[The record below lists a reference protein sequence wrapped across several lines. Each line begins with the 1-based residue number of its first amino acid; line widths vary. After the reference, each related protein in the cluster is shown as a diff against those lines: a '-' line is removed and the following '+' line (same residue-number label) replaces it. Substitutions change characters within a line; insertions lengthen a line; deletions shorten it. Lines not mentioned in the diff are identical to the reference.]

1 MFVPMLPACQWRLY
15 ILIGALLLPILQTHA
30 RCDQPIPAEY
40 KALRH
45 AMGQKRYDLAHQKL
59 DRLLQQKK
67 IFPRVFQ
74 TAAFLYIYENK
85 AQAGVTFFEQMLA
98 DSAYQEY
105 RGEIAGALATLYHYL
120 KDKPQSL
127 RHAENALR
135 YGCRNLGPYDLFI
148 EICDRGQALKFIT
161 QQRNLHPQNWRLNYA
176 QAYWHQVKNNHIQ
189 AEKDFFS
196 LLSGSKGCW
205 EIYLGVTNSLK
216 HQNELEK
223 AYNVLTQGVT
233 NSQRINDEEGLAQ
246 LFNALSQLELHR
258 GHLKESRYFRDESL
272 TFAKKIGNEKLEYL
286 LHLNLSQEL
295 LNHYQWSKAR
305 QHLNFVR
312 DMAQKFSDAHSLQV
326 AFYQLGR
333 LERNLGHWRES
344 KRNFLR
350 ASALADSIGQREY
363 ALQLLYSIAV
373 TDLNAGRV
381 HQALERFLQ
390 NEEQAKKNRIALHR
404 PIYLQNIGN
413 AYEELG
419 QYPQAL
425 VYYDSA
431 LAHARRSKERRRSLS
446 LNIDRGRVLML
457 LQRPQ
462 GAFHL
467 FQSVADTASQAGFLD
482 LELETKINLG
492 ELLRRTG
499 QFAAAE
505 SLLTQTLAR
514 LQGSPNYLHYLK
526 AFTRLAETVLQA
538 GDLQRAIAVYRRAL
552 AVVASNTRTANLQQ
566 ATSLAIDERAIF
578 FGLSRALLRA
588 GETAEALCLTE
599 QARDLVVQRNRWQ
612 ARQLSENQPEH
623 SARIKVT
630 RLDSLITLQQ
640 LRLAVDSVDAETP
653 LLRAELHRLELQRE
667 SLVQDLM
674 VNLAAPQPAFNQDA
688 LDQFRQS
695 LGNQK
700 EIVISFFVGDTI
712 SLAFLVAADT
722 VKGKEISAGR
732 RALEPLLARI
742 NPALRLRLKNSSGL
756 THTAF
761 DTSAAHEA
769 YNLLL
774 RDFLAVR
781 KEKALALI
789 PDDVLHA
796 LPFEVLVTEPATQT
810 EVQHL
815 VKSHVTRYGLSLQSL
830 HQPEAKQFAV
840 NSFLLIADPQ
850 RGRTLAN
857 RTAATQRRMNS
868 YALPGSKAELQ
879 AITQTVKIQRT
890 LAGTEATRE
899 NVLAALPDCD
909 WLHIASH
916 AASEAGEPLFAEILL
931 SEMEATEAHNKIYA
945 FEIFRM
951 HLRAKI
957 AILSGCETARGL
969 FLNGEGFEG
978 FVQAFRAAGT
988 PSVIASLW
996 SVDDMVTA
1004 KFFQRYY
1011 HALSRGKTAVQA
1023 LQAAKLEILSNED
1036 NSVLDWAGFCY
1047 YGYDWQVQL
1056 ESPNNAHRWL
1066 ILGILLAALT
1076 GGGYIY
1082 WRRRTRSSV

>member
-59 DRLLQQKK
+59 DSLLQQKE

-98 DSAYQEY
+98 DSAAQEY

-135 YGCRNLGPYDLFI
+135 YGCRNLRPYELYI
-148 EICDRGQALKFIT
+148 ENSNREQAKRFL
-161 QQRNLHPQNWRLNYA
+161 QQQSRLHPENWRLRHA
-176 QAYWHQVKNNHIQ
+176 RAYLHQTKNEP
-189 AEKDFFS
+189 AAATTEFFS
-196 LLSGSKGCW
+196 IVNQGYKCWDVYVTFGNNLNYQARFDEAHQLLTDGIAVCRK
-205 EIYLGVTNSLK
+205 
-216 HQNELEK
+216 QD
-223 AYNVLTQGVT
+223 
-233 NSQRINDEEGLAQ
+233 DEEGLARLLHVLYQ
-246 LFNALSQLELHR
+246 TELRR
-258 GHLKESRYFRDESL
+258 GNLKQAEDLRNESL
-272 TFAKKIGNEKLEYL
+272 ALARRIGNEILKYSI
-286 LHLNLSQEL
+286 HLAWSEEL
-295 LNHYQWSKAR
+295 LNHCRWSEAR
-305 QHLNFVR
+305 QHLDSVR
-312 DMAQKFSDAHSLQV
+312 IMARKFSDMNSLLTV
-326 AFYQLGR
+326 FYRLGSM
-333 LERNLGHWRES
+333 ERNLGHWQASR
-344 KRNFLR
+344 KNFLR

-390 NEEQAKKNRIALHR
+390 NEEQAKKNGIALHR

-431 LAHARRSKERRRSLS
+431 LAHARKSKERRRSLS

-514 LQGSPNYLHYLK
+514 LQESPNYLHYLK

-538 GDLQRAIAVYRRAL
+538 GDLQRAIAIYRRAL

-612 ARQLSENQPEH
+612 ARQLGENQPEH

-722 VKGKEISAGR
+722 VKGKEISVGR

-857 RTAATQRRMNS
+857 RTAATQRRMNY

-931 SEMEATEAHNKIYA
+931 SEMEASEAHNKIYA

-1023 LQAAKLEILSNED
+1023 LQTAKLEILSNED

-1066 ILGILLAALT
+1066 ILGILLVALT
-1076 GGGYIY
+1076 GGGFIY

>member
-59 DRLLQQKK
+59 DSLLQQKK

-85 AQAGVTFFEQMLA
+85 AKAGVTFFEQMLA

-135 YGCRNLGPYDLFI
+135 YGCRNLRPYELYI
-148 EICDRGQALKFIT
+148 ENSGREQAKEFL
-161 QQRNLHPQNWRLNYA
+161 QQQSHLQPENWRLQHA
-176 QAYWHQVKNNHIQ
+176 RAYLYQIKNEP
-189 AEKDFFS
+189 AAAATEFFS
-196 LLSGSKGCW
+196 LVNQGHKCW
-205 EIYLGVTNSLK
+205 EIYITFGNNLNYQARFDEAHRL
-216 HQNELEK
+216 
-223 AYNVLTQGVT
+223 LTEAIAAC
-233 NSQRINDEEGLAQ
+233 RKREDEEGLARLLHILYQ
-246 LFNALSQLELHR
+246 TELRRGKLEEAQR
-258 GHLKESRYFRDESL
+258 RRAESL
-272 TFAKKIGNEKLEYL
+272 LLAERTGNEILKYNI
-286 LHLNLSQEL
+286 HLALGEEL
-295 LNHYQWSKAR
+295 LNHCRLSEAR
-305 QHLNFVR
+305 QHLDIVR
-312 DMAQKFSDAHSLQV
+312 NMAYKFSDVNSLLT
-326 AFYQLGR
+326 AFYHLGR
-333 LERNLGHWRES
+333 LERNLGRWQES
-344 KRNFLR
+344 RKNFLR
-350 ASALADSIGQREY
+350 ASAIADSNGQREY

-390 NEEQAKKNRIALHR
+390 NEEQARKTGFTLHR
-404 PIYLQNIGN
+404 STYLQNIGN
-413 AYEELG
+413 AYEEIG
-419 QYPQAL
+419 QYPEAL
-425 VYYDSA
+425 AYYDSA
-431 LAHARRSKERRRSLS
+431 LAYAQKKKEQKRLLSLS
-446 LNIDRGRVLML
+446 MDRGRMFML

-462 GAFHL
+462 QAFRL
-467 FQSVADTASQAGFLD
+467 FKSVVAAAPQAGFVD
-482 LELETKINLG
+482 LELETKIIWG
-492 ELLRRTG
+492 DLLRRTG

-505 SLLTQTLAR
+505 SLLTETLGR
-514 LQGSPNYLHYLK
+514 LQESPGYLIYLK

-538 GDLQRAIAVYRRAL
+538 GDLQRAIAIYRTAL
-552 AVVASNTRTANLQQ
+552 AVVASSTRTANLQQ
-566 ATSLAIDERAIF
+566 AASLAADERAIF

-588 GETAEALCLTE
+588 KKAAEALCLTE
-599 QARDLVVQRNRWQ
+599 QARDLVVQRKRWQ
-612 ARQLSENQPEH
+612 AHQIAENDSDHQ
-623 SARIKVT
+623 SRLTVA
-630 RLDSLITLQQ
+630 RLDSLISLQQ
-640 LRLAVDSVDAETP
+640 LRLAADSIDVETP
-653 LLRAELHRLELQRE
+653 LLRAKLQRLELQRDD
-667 SLVQDLM
+667 LLQDFM
-674 VNLAAPQPAFNQDA
+674 ANLAAPQPAFNESA
-688 LDQFRQS
+688 LPEFRRA
-695 LGNQK
+695 LGKQ
-700 EIVISFFVGDTI
+700 EEMAISFFVGDTL
-712 SLAFLVAADT
+712 SLAFWVAADT
-722 VKGKEISAGR
+722 IQGMEISAGR
-732 RALEPLLARI
+732 RDLEPLLARI
-742 NPALRLRLKNSSGL
+742 NPALCLRRKNVSGL
-756 THTAF
+756 TYTAF
-761 DTSAAHEA
+761 DTATAHTI

-774 RDFLAVR
+774 RDILTQR
-781 KEKALALI
+781 KEKALAII

-796 LPFEVLVTEPATQT
+796 LPFEILVTAPATQT

-815 VKSHVTRYGLSLQSL
+815 IKSHVTRYGLSLQSL
-830 HQPEAKQFAV
+830 HQPEAKQLAV

-850 RGRTLAN
+850 RGPTLAS
-857 RTAATQRRMNS
+857 RVATRRRANS
-868 YALPGSKAELQ
+868 SALPGSKAELE
-879 AITQTVKIQRT
+879 AITQTVKVQRT
-890 LAGTEATRE
+890 LAGTEATRT
-899 NVLAALPDCD
+899 NVLAALPNCD

-931 SEMEATEAHNKIYA
+931 SETETNDTHSKIYA

-957 AILSGCETARGL
+957 AILSGCETARGH

-988 PSVIASLW
+988 PSAIASLW

-1004 KFFQRYY
+1004 KFFQQYY

-1066 ILGILLAALT
+1066 ILGILLVALT
-1076 GGGYIY
+1076 GGGFIY

>member
-1 MFVPMLPACQWRLY
+1 MLPAHQWRLI
-15 ILIGALLLPILQTHA
+15 ILICAPLLPLPQTHA

-59 DRLLQQKK
+59 DRLLQQKE

-85 AQAGVTFFEQMLA
+85 AQAGVTFFELMLA
-98 DSAYQEY
+98 DSAYQAY
-105 RGEIAGALATLYHYL
+105 RGEIEGALATLHHYL
-120 KDKPQSL
+120 KNKPQSL
-127 RHAENALR
+127 KHAENALR

-148 EICDRGQALKFIT
+148 EICDRGQALEFIA
-161 QQRNLHPQNWRLNYA
+161 QQRDLHPQNWRLNYA
-176 QAYWHQVKNNHIQ
+176 QAYWHQVKNNHMQ

-196 LLSGSKGCW
+196 LLSDGKECW
-205 EIYLGVTNSLK
+205 EIYLGITNSLK
-216 HQNELEK
+216 HQNELER
-223 AYNVLTQGVT
+223 AYNLLTQGVT

-246 LFNALSQLELHR
+246 LFNALSQLELQR
-258 GHLKESRYFRDESL
+258 GRLKESRYFRDESL
-272 TFAKKIGNEKLEYL
+272 TSAKKIGNEKLEYL

-295 LNHYQWSKAR
+295 LNHCQWLKAR
-305 QHLNFVR
+305 QHLNFAR

-344 KRNFLR
+344 KENFLR

-390 NEEQAKKNRIALHR
+390 NEEQARKNGITLHR
-404 PIYLQNIGN
+404 PVYLQNIGN

-425 VYYDSA
+425 AFYDSA
-431 LAHARRSKERRRSLS
+431 HAQAQKSKDLKRLLS
-446 LNIDRGRVLML
+446 VDIDRGRVLML
-457 LQRPQ
+457 LQRSQ
-462 GAFHL
+462 EAFHL
-467 FQSVADTASQAGFLD
+467 FKFVADAAPQAGFID
-482 LELETKINLG
+482 LEFETKINLG
-492 ELLRRTG
+492 ELLRRTR

-505 SLLTQTLAR
+505 SLLTETLAR
-514 LQGSPNYLHYLK
+514 LQESPSYLIYLK

-538 GDLQRAIAVYRRAL
+538 GDLQRAIATYRTAL

-566 ATSLAIDERAIF
+566 ATSLAADERAIF

-588 GETAEALCLTE
+588 KKVTEALCLTE
-599 QARDLVVQRNRWQ
+599 QARDLIVQRKRWQ
-612 ARQLSENQPEH
+612 AYQIDENDSDHQTRL
-623 SARIKVT
+623 AVA

-640 LRLAVDSVDAETP
+640 LRLAADSIDAETP
-653 LLRAELHRLELQRE
+653 LLRAELQRLELQRDN
-667 SLVQDLM
+667 LLQGLM
-674 VNLAAPQPAFNQDA
+674 VNLAAPQPAFNERTLPEFRRA
-688 LDQFRQS
+688 L
-695 LGNQK
+695 GKQK
-700 EIVISFFVGDTI
+700 EIAISFFVGDTL

-722 VKGKEISAGR
+722 IQGMEISAGR
-732 RALEPLLARI
+732 RDLEPLLARI
-742 NPALRLRLKNSSGL
+742 NPALCLRRKNVSGL

-761 DTSAAHEA
+761 DTAAAHTI

-774 RDFLAVR
+774 RDILAQR
-781 KEKALALI
+781 KEKALAI
-789 PDDVLHA
+789 ISDDVLHA
-796 LPFEVLVTEPATQT
+796 LPFEILVSEPATQT
-810 EVQHL
+810 EIHHL

-830 HQPEAKQFAV
+830 YQPGAKRLAV

-850 RGRTLAN
+850 RGRTLASG
-857 RTAATQRRMNS
+857 AATRRRANS
-868 YALPGSKAELQ
+868 SALPGSKAELK
-879 AITQTVKIQRT
+879 AITQAVKVQRT
-890 LAGTEATRE
+890 LAGTEATRA

-931 SEMEATEAHNKIYA
+931 SETETNDPHSKIYA

-957 AILSGCETARGL
+957 AILSGCETARGH

-996 SVDDMVTA
+996 SVDDKVTA
-1004 KFFQRYY
+1004 LFFQAYY
-1011 HALSRGKTAVQA
+1011 QALLSGKTAAQA
-1023 LQAAKLEILSNED
+1023 LQAAKLEMLADAN

-1047 YGYDWQVQL
+1047 YGYDWEVQL
-1056 ESPNNAHRWL
+1056 EPPSHVLEWL
-1066 ILGILLAALT
+1066 VIGGVLAALA
-1076 GGGYIY
+1076 GGGFIY
-1082 WRRRTRSSV
+1082 RRHRVRR

>member
-59 DRLLQQKK
+59 DSLLQQKE

-127 RHAENALR
+127 KHAENALR
-135 YGCRNLGPYDLFI
+135 YGCRNLRPYELYI
-148 EICDRGQALKFIT
+148 ENSNREQAKRFL
-161 QQRNLHPQNWRLNYA
+161 QQQSRLQPENWRLRHA
-176 QAYWHQVKNNHIQ
+176 RAYLHQTKNEP
-189 AEKDFFS
+189 AAATTEFFS
-196 LLSGSKGCW
+196 IVNQGYKCWDVYITFGNNLNYQARFDEAHQLLTDGIAVCRK
-205 EIYLGVTNSLK
+205 
-216 HQNELEK
+216 QD
-223 AYNVLTQGVT
+223 
-233 NSQRINDEEGLAQ
+233 DEEGLARLLHVLYQ
-246 LFNALSQLELHR
+246 TELRR
-258 GHLKESRYFRDESL
+258 GNLKQAEDLRNESL
-272 TFAKKIGNEKLEYL
+272 ALARRIGNEILKYSI
-286 LHLNLSQEL
+286 HLAWSEEL
-295 LNHYQWSKAR
+295 LNHCRWSEAR
-305 QHLNFVR
+305 QHLDSVR
-312 DMAQKFSDAHSLQV
+312 IMARKFSDMNSLLTV
-326 AFYQLGR
+326 FYRLGR
-333 LERNLGHWRES
+333 MERNLGHWQASR
-344 KRNFLR
+344 KNFLR

-390 NEEQAKKNRIALHR
+390 NEEQTRKTGFTLHR
-404 PIYLQNIGN
+404 STYLQNIGN
-413 AYEELG
+413 AYEEIG
-419 QYPQAL
+419 QYPEAL
-425 VYYDSA
+425 AYYDSA
-431 LAHARRSKERRRSLS
+431 LAYAQKKKDQKRLLSLS
-446 LNIDRGRVLML
+446 MDRGRMFML

-462 GAFHL
+462 QAFRL
-467 FQSVADTASQAGFLD
+467 FKSVVAAAPQAGFVD
-482 LELETKINLG
+482 LELETKIIWG
-492 ELLRRTG
+492 DLLRRTC

-505 SLLTQTLAR
+505 SLLTQTLVR
-514 LQGSPNYLHYLK
+514 LQESPNYLHYLK

-538 GDLQRAIAVYRRAL
+538 GDLQRAITIYRRAL
-552 AVVASNTRTANLQQ
+552 AVVTSNTRTANLQQ
-566 ATSLAIDERAIF
+566 ATSLAADERAIF
-578 FGLSRALLRA
+578 FGLSRALLR
-588 GETAEALCLTE
+588 TKKVTEALCLTE
-599 QARDLVVQRNRWQ
+599 QARDLVVQRKRWQ
-612 ARQLSENQPEH
+612 AYQIDENDSDHQTRLTV
-623 SARIKVT
+623 A

-640 LRLAVDSVDAETP
+640 LRLAADSIDAETP
-653 LLRAELHRLELQRE
+653 LLRAELQRLELQRDN
-667 SLVQDLM
+667 LLQDLM
-674 VNLAAPQPAFNQDA
+674 INLAAPQPAFDEEA

-695 LGNQK
+695 LANQK

-722 VKGKEISAGR
+722 VKGKEISVGR

-742 NPALRLRLKNSSGL
+742 NPALRLRLKNPSGL

-815 VKSHVTRYGLSLQSL
+815 IKSHVTRYGLSLQSL
-830 HQPEAKQFAV
+830 HQPEAKQLAV

-850 RGRTLAN
+850 RGRTLAS
-857 RTAATQRRMNS
+857 RVATRRGANS
-868 YALPGSKAELQ
+868 SALPGSKAELE
-879 AITQTVKIQRT
+879 AITQTVKVQRT
-890 LAGTEATRE
+890 LAGTEATRA

-931 SEMEATEAHNKIYA
+931 SETETNDTHSKIYA

-951 HLRAKI
+951 HLCAKI

-996 SVDDMVTA
+996 SVDDKITA
-1004 KFFQRYY
+1004 LFFQAYY
-1011 HALSRGKTAVQA
+1011 QALSSGKTAAQA
-1023 LQAAKLEILSNED
+1023 LQTAKLKMLADAN

-1047 YGYDWQVQL
+1047 YGYDWEVQL
-1056 ESPNNAHRWL
+1056 ASPSHALEWL
-1066 ILGILLAALT
+1066 VIGVLLAVLA
-1076 GGGYIY
+1076 GGGFIY
-1082 WRRRTRSSV
+1082 RRHRVRR